1 MILQTKPAVAVPLP
15 SGFFL
20 PKAPKTIP
28 IREVKIPIKLTK
40 GMKAKIKDKIPKIK

>member
-28 IREVKIPIKLTK
+28 IREVKIPIKLRLLLNLRGIVT
-40 GMKAKIKDKIPKIK
+40 